1 LEGAAERRH
10 FSIVSFQFS
19 VFNPIPPINILPL
32 NRRTAMNPESQLQQ
46 CVADYCVGKLA
57 DSLKLVEKCLRLI
70 SVDQIWHRP
79 NKVSNSIGVL
89 VLHLTGNVNQWINKT
104 LGGDEFERDRP
115 AEFARRERLPTD
127 EILGDL
133 KQAVSRA
140 CDVVRELPLEKMT
153 ELVTVQGYTV
163 SGVGAVIHVVEHF
176 SLHTGQIVY
185 ATKILINRD
194 LSEYDEQG
202 RRKDGRTTGVP

>member
-1 LEGAAERRH
+1 MHPA
-10 FSIVSFQFS
+10 S
-19 VFNPIPPINILPL
+19 N
-32 NRRTAMNPESQLQQ
+32 LQQ

-57 DSLKLVEKCLRLI
+57 DSLKLIEKCLRLLSI
-70 SVDQIWHRP
+70 EQVWHRP
-79 NKVSNSIGVL
+79 NEVSNSIGVL

-115 AEFARRERLPTD
+115 AEFARRDPLPTD
-127 EILGDL
+127 EILVNLQRTVG
-133 KQAVSRA
+133 RA
-140 CDVVRELPLEKMT
+140 CDVIRELPFERLT
-153 ELVTVQGYTV
+153 DPVTVQGYTV

-176 SLHTGQIVY
+176 SLHTGQIIY